1 MPQINALSVVHPDAV
16 LADDVRVG
24 PFCTVGPQV
33 KIGVGSHLISHVV
46 IDGETTIGSRNTF
59 YPYASIGMAPQDKK
73 YAGEPTPLVI
83 GDDNVF
89 RESCTIHR
97 GTALDKGVTT
107 IGSRVLAMAYAH
119 VAHDCIVG
127 DDVILANG
135 ATLAGHVHMGA
146 FAILGGLSA
155 VHQFCRVGAH
165 AMIGGCACIT
175 QDIAPYVLGHG
186 NPFSVSSVNLEGL
199 KRRGFSAEAVAAVR
213 AAYKTVWR
221 SGLTLKEAVDALDET
236 IATSSADGRAA
247 LSPLVEFLRTPG
259 RGLAR

>member
-1 MPQINALSVVHPDAV
+1 MPQIHALSVVHPNAV
-16 LADDVRVG
+16 LADDVSIG
-24 PFCTVGPQV
+24 PFCTVGPHV
-33 KIGVGSHLISHVV
+33 FIGAGSRLISHVV
-46 IDGETTIGSRNTF
+46 IDGETTIGARNTF

-73 YAGEPTPLVI
+73 YAGEPTRLVI

-135 ATLAGHVHMGA
+135 ATLAGHVRMDA

-186 NPFSVSSVNLEGL
+186 NPFAVSSVNLEGL

-221 SGLTLKEAVDALDET
+221 SGLTLKEAVTALDET
-236 IATSSADGRAA
+236 ITESSTDERAA
-247 LSPLVEFLRTPG
+247 LLPLVEFLRTPG